1 MIKRLLVAGAA
12 IFLAAGAT
20 YAAPV
25 TSREN
30 DLLEVQVM
38 LNGSFPAKFFV
49 DSGAS
54 LVSMSPT
61 LVNYMISQGSITKA
75 DYVED
80 SSYVTADGAKHASK
94 IFRLHSVQVGDKIAY
109 DVLADVDPDQKGNM
123 MLLGQSFLRKFRSW
137 SIDNER
143 HELVLV
149 SKGELPQA
157 ATSMPQV
164 PSAPDLSSSDL
175 YNLWQD
181 DPRTA
186 FGLPHERAPQV
197 PSHDP
202 PQARKPY
209 RGEVVNGMCFTDM
222 PDGLWLNTRTAPPA
236 QLAYFHCKGF

>member
-1 MIKRLLVAGAA
+1 MMKRLLAAGAA

-20 YAAPV
+20 HAAPV
-25 TSREN
+25 TSKEN
-30 DLLEVQVM
+30 DLLEVQAT

-61 LVNYMISQGSITKA
+61 LVDYMMSQGSITKA
-75 DYVED
+75 DYVKD

-109 DVLADVDPDQKGNM
+109 DVLADVDPDQKGSM

-149 SKGELPQA
+149 SKGEPMLTPQA
-157 ATSMPQV
+157 AAPMAQITPQI
-164 PSAPDLSSSDL
+164 
-175 YNLWQD
+175 
-181 DPRTA
+181 T
-186 FGLPHERAPQV
+186 PQITLQI
-197 PSHDP
+197 PPHDP
-202 PQARKPY
+202 PQISPQARKPY

-222 PDGLWLNTRTAPPA
+222 PDGLWLNTWTAPAA
-236 QLAYFHCKGF
+236 QLAYFGCKGF